1 MAARR
6 EGTGSAATDL
16 ATGAAESAGGADA
29 AVGINPLIG
38 VGTGAAEVMSGF
50 REIGLEAITHPWS
63 GVEPSAEFV
72 EQVGRAWLGRS
83 DVEPK
88 RGDKRFADPM
98 WRDNPFYRA
107 WMQSYLAW
115 SDALERFVDNT
126 GLDAKNAQRARF
138 ALSLVTD
145 AFAPTNVW
153 LGNPAALKKFVETGG
168 VSAIHGF
175 ENMLDDIA
183 HNRGMPAQ
191 VDKSKF
197 EVGKNLAL
205 TPGAVV
211 FRNPVLELIQYTP
224 TTEQVYERPLL
235 LVPPQINKFYILD
248 LAPGRSLVE
257 YLVQQGI
264 QTFVLSWRN
273 PTPTER
279 DWGLETYLRSMLEAS
294 AAVREITGGPDLNI
308 LGTCSGGITT
318 ALLLGHLAARAD
330 RQVNAATL
338 MVTVLDTAAESQLG
352 LFASRE
358 TIEAA
363 RQASREKG
371 VLEGQELAQVFAWLR
386 PNDLVWNYWV
396 NNYLLGDSPPVF
408 DILYWNNDTTN
419 LPARLHSDF
428 LDLYLE
434 NPLAKHGTLEL
445 LGTPIDLARVNL
457 DTIILAGI
465 TDHITPWKACYA
477 TTQMLGGQCEFMLS
491 SAGHIQSILNPPGN
505 PKAKFFRNSHVRAD
519 ADQWLAGAE
528 QQTGSW
534 WEHWRDWLHERSG
547 QLRPAPKTLGSQRH
561 RAGAKA
567 PGTYVIEERGAQR

>member
-1 MAARR
+1 MTTRQERNRDAPN
-6 EGTGSAATDL
+6 DL
-16 ATGAAESAGGADA
+16 AASAAESAGGADA
-29 AVGINPLIG
+29 AVGVNPLFG
-38 VGTGAAEVMSGF
+38 VGGGVAEVMSGF

-63 GVEPSAEFV
+63 GVEPSSEFV
-72 EQVGRAWLGRS
+72 DQVGRAWVGRS
-83 DVEPK
+83 DAEPK
-88 RGDKRFADPM
+88 RGDKRFADST

-115 SDALERFVDNT
+115 SDALERFVDKS

-183 HNRGMPAQ
+183 HNRGMPTQ
-191 VDKSKF
+191 VDKSAF

-211 FRNPVLELIQYTP
+211 FQNPVLELIQYTP
-224 TTEQVYERPLL
+224 TTDKVYERPLL

-273 PTPTER
+273 PTPAER
-279 DWGLETYLRSMLEAS
+279 DWGLETYLRSMLEATDAMRDIS
-294 AAVREITGGPDLNI
+294 GSPDLNI
-308 LGTCSGGITT
+308 VGTCSGGITT
-318 ALLLGHLAARAD
+318 ALLLGHLAAGAD

-352 LFASRE
+352 LFATRE

-363 RQASREKG
+363 RQASAAKG
-371 VLEGQELAQVFAWLR
+371 VLEGQELAQVFAWL
-386 PNDLVWNYWV
+386 VWNYWV
-396 NNYLLGDSPPVF
+396 NNYLLGESPPAF

-428 LDLYLE
+428 LDLYLN
-434 NPLAKHGTLEL
+434 NPLARHGTLEL
-445 LGTPIDLARVNL
+445 LGTGIDLSRVNL
-457 DTIILAGI
+457 DAVVLAGM

-477 TTQMLGGQCEFMLS
+477 TTRMLGGQCEFILTS
-491 SAGHIQSILNPPGN
+491 SGHIQSILNPPGN
-505 PKAKFFRNSHVRAD
+505 PKAKYFRNQHLPAD
-519 ADQWLAGAE
+519 ADQWLAGANE
-528 QQTGSW
+528 QTGTW
-534 WEHWRDWLHERSG
+534 WEHWRDWLRERSG
-547 QLRPAPKTLGSQRH
+547 QQRPAPKTLGSKRH
-561 RAGAKA
+561 RAGVEA
-567 PGTYVIEERGAQR
+567 PGSYVVEQRGMRG

>member
-1 MAARR
+1 MASR
-6 EGTGSAATDL
+6 EERNRGTANDL
-16 ATGAAESAGGADA
+16 AASAAESAGGADA
-29 AVGINPLIG
+29 ALGINPLFG
-38 VGTGAAEVMSGF
+38 VGTGVAEVMAGF
-50 REIGLEAITHPWS
+50 REIGVEAITHPWV
-63 GVEPSAEFV
+63 GVEPSSEFV
-72 EQVGRAWLGRS
+72 EQVGRAWMGRS
-83 DVEPK
+83 DAEPK
-88 RGDKRFADPM
+88 RGDKRFADPT

-115 SDALERFVDNT
+115 STALERFVDKS

-175 ENMLDDIA
+175 ENMLDDMA

-191 VDKSKF
+191 VDTSAF
-197 EVGKNLAL
+197 TVGQNLAL

-224 TTEQVYERPLL
+224 TTEQVYARPLL

-273 PTPTER
+273 PTPAER
-279 DWGLETYLRSMLEAS
+279 DWGLETYLRSMLEATE
-294 AAVREITGGPDLNI
+294 AIREIAASADLNI
-308 LGTCSGGITT
+308 FGTCSGGITT

-330 RQVNAATL
+330 RQVSAATL
-338 MVTVLDTAAESQLG
+338 MVTVLDTSAESQLG
-352 LFASRE
+352 LFATKE

-363 RQASREKG
+363 RQASRVKG

-434 NPLAKHGTLEL
+434 NPLAKHGKLEL
-445 LGTPIDLARVNL
+445 LGTPIDLSRVNL
-457 DTIILAGI
+457 DAVVLAGI

-477 TTQMLGGQCEFMLS
+477 TTHMLGGQCEFVLS

-505 PKAKFFRNSHVRAD
+505 PKAKYFRNPHVPAD
-519 ADQWLAGAE
+519 ADAWLAGAKE
-528 QQTGSW
+528 QTGSW
-534 WEHWRDWLHERSG
+534 WEHWRDWLYKRSG
-547 QLRPAPKTLGSQRH
+547 QQKPAPKTLGSKLH
-561 RAGAKA
+561 PAGAKA
-567 PGTYVIEERGAQR
+567 PGTYVVEERGTRG